1 MKNAISKQSSY
12 AALFDPVV
20 ARAVAERAEHWNLP
34 RHICH
39 PLDRY
44 AGKRVAADVAAFDAA
59 VEVAAVADDE
69 AADEPRS
76 ACGVAEN
83 ADSDDEL

>member
-12 AALFDPVV
+12 ATLFDPVV

-34 RHICH
+34 RYICH

-44 AGKRVAADVAAFDAA
+44 TGKRVTPDVAAFDAA
-59 VEVAAVADDE
+59 VEVAPVADDE

-76 ACGVAEN
+76 ACGVADTPD
-83 ADSDDEL
+83 ADDEL